1 MNRSEWSE
9 REIDGMK
16 AIILDMYGVIVK
28 QTGDDFIPYIQQ
40 TFPDLKPEEIR
51 NPWDKANIGEWTSL
65 EVWGAL
71 GFQGDLKKIEKDYL
85 DTIELND
92 GFLEFIKAVKMIY
105 KLAIISNDS
114 SRWST
119 YLREKF
125 DINQFFDVISISGD
139 LKVRKPD
146 ERIFRLTIE
155 KLAVKAE
162 ECLYIDD
169 RRGYLGAAKK
179 VGMNTILFN
188 SRNVPYEGD
197 VVNNFEELM
206 KKQYNIE
213 SWMALVKKVSCNFPG
228 LEMKA

>member
-1 MNRSEWSE
+1 ME
-9 REIDGMK
+9 

-28 QTGDDFIPYIQQ
+28 QTGDDFVPYVQQ
-40 TFPDLKPEEIR
+40 TFPNLKPEEIR
-51 NPWDKANIGEWTSL
+51 KPWDKANIGEWTSL
-65 EVWGAL
+65 ELWAAV
-71 GFQGDLKKIEKDYL
+71 GFQDDLEKIEKDYL

-92 GFLEFIKAVKMIY
+92 GLLEFIKAVRMKY

-114 SRWST
+114 SRWSK

-125 DINQFFDVISISGD
+125 NIDQYFDVISISGD
-139 LKVRKPD
+139 LKIRKPD
-146 ERIFRLTIE
+146 ERIFRHTIE

-169 RRGYLGAAKK
+169 RRGYLEAAKR
-179 VGMNTILFN
+179 VGMNAILLN

-206 KKQYNIE
+206 N
-213 SWMALVKKVSCNFPG
+213 KV
-228 LEMKA
+228 L